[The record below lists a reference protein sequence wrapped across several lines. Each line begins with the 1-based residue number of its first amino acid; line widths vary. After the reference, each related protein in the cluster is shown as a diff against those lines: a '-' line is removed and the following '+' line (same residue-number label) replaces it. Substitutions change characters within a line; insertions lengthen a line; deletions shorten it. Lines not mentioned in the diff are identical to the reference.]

1 MEKSCFLIVS
11 KSILVVT
18 VLLFSNGVFAQ
29 GKTFAPNSQNEF
41 WKNVQIGGGIGLGF
55 GSGYTNITL
64 APSAIYNINST
75 ISAGLGL
82 QVGYAKEK
90 NHYTSTVY
98 GASVIGL
105 VNPIPEIQLSVEIE
119 EINASTDYQLD
130 GGNLSTN
137 YWNTGLYLGAGYR
150 TGNVTIGGRYDVLYN
165 ANKSI
170 YSDAFMPFVR
180 VYF

>member
-1 MEKSCFLIVS
+1 MLKNYFLIVS
-11 KSILVVT
+11 KSILVTIALV
-18 VLLFSNGVFAQ
+18 FSNGIFAQ
-29 GKTFAPNSQNEF
+29 GQKFTSAPQNEF
-41 WKNVQIGGGIGLGF
+41 WKNVQFGGGIGLGF
-55 GSGYTNITL
+55 GSGFTNITL
-64 APSAIYNINST
+64 APSAIYNINP
-75 ISAGLGL
+75 ILSAGLGL
-82 QVGYAKEK
+82 QVGYVREK
-90 NHYTSTVY
+90 NIYSSTVY

-119 EINASTDYQLD
+119 EINASTEYQLQ

-170 YSDAFMPFVR
+170 YNNAFMPFVR
-180 VYF
+180 IYF

>member
-1 MEKSCFLIVS
+1 MLKNCFLIVS
-11 KSILVVT
+11 KSFLVSIA
-18 VLLFSNGVFAQ
+18 LLFFNSTIAQSQKFASSQ
-29 GKTFAPNSQNEF
+29 QNEF
-41 WKNVQIGGGIGLGF
+41 WKNVQFGGGIGLGF
-55 GSGYTNITL
+55 GSGFTNITL
-64 APSAIYNINST
+64 APSAIYNINPI

-82 QVGYAKEK
+82 QFGYSRQK
-90 NHYTSTVY
+90 NIYTSTVY

-119 EINASTDYQLD
+119 EINASTNYQLQ

-170 YSDAFMPFVR
+170 YNNAFMPFVR